1 MAVRKS
7 GPNMSQRAV
16 MQHLSL
22 TEWKFAYRLP
32 VLAGELMLSRLAI
45 NGWSKCEAKAQ
56 LGNTAHRSRSEGDAS
71 SDLNEPRSA
80 GLRDAPAL
88 ESNLN

>member
-32 VLAGELMLSRLAI
+32 VLAGELMLSRLAV
-45 NGWSKCEAKAQ
+45 NGWIEMRGEKHKTEIRLTEAGQKAI
-56 LGNTAHRSRSEGDAS
+56 RVRI
-71 SDLNEPRSA
+71 
-80 GLRDAPAL
+80 
-88 ESNLN
+88 